1 MIVEAVRIEV
11 IVEVVR
17 IEVIVEVV
25 RIEVIV
31 WKMVR
36 EDLVD
41 IGGLYA
47 KVGSRVK
54 GSNIGTPASKIR
66 EYGIYAPAVCDRT
79 SSDARELP
87 SVATLP

>member
-1 MIVEAVRIEV
+1 MEVVRIEV

-31 WKMVR
+31 RKMVR
-36 EDLVD
+36 EDLLN

-54 GSNIGTPASKIR
+54 GSKCRYAS
-66 EYGIYAPAVCDRT
+66 
-79 SSDARELP
+79 
-87 SVATLP
+87 